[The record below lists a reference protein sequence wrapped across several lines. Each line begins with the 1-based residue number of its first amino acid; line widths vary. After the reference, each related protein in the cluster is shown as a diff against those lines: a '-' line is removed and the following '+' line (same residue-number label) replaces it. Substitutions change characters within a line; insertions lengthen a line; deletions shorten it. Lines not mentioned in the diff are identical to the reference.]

1 MKCVDILI
9 VDDRLDGLITLEAVL
24 ARPGLNLVRA
34 QSGHEALSLLDKYEF
49 ALILLDVQ
57 MPGLDGFQTA
67 NLIRQNSRYLLT
79 PIIFV
84 TAINKDD
91 RYLYQGYEAGA
102 VDYLFKPFDPQILK
116 AKVSVFVELFNKEK
130 QLEAQAEI
138 IRESERRERYLRLS
152 ELEVE
157 SLKRYRALADA
168 IPHMIWKAR
177 GDGSLDYVNRG
188 WVDYTGIS
196 RESSEG
202 NGWQRAIHEQDLSD
216 LLKEWMLS
224 MNDGIGFEKE
234 CRILNVKKEARW
246 FWIKV
251 VCDANQSGQ
260 VISWVATC
268 TDIHDRKMAEMKLIE
283 AEKTATSANLAKTRF
298 LANMSHEI
306 RTPMNS
312 ILGFTELMMDPQQ
325 SAEERVSCIQTVQ
338 RNGRQLLKII
348 DEILDIS
355 KVETGKMVIEKVDV
369 NISNLL
375 SDVKN
380 LLQLQAKDKGLEFK
394 IKLDS
399 PVPRLVKT
407 DPTRLR
413 QILVNLIG
421 NGIKFTQKGWIR
433 VNVEWQPGQENCPPL
448 LKFKISDSGA
458 GIQREHREKLFQAFS
473 QADSSTTRKYGGTGL
488 GLALSK
494 ELAQALGGN
503 VFLDESEPEKGS
515 TFLVTIE
522 AHPPEDAGFVSQIEF
537 EVNKK
542 SKRQVKEES
551 KLRDLTVLL
560 VEDVVDNQALMTH
573 FLHMAGAKVDVAN
586 NGAEG
591 IEKALTGKYNVVLMD
606 IQMPVLDGYEATKR
620 LREKGFTTPIVALT
634 AHALKEERE
643 RILQS
648 GCDDHLSKPVEFN
661 TLIDH
666 LDHLVHRNDR
676 PGDISVQ

>member
-1 MKCVDILI
+1 MKPVDILI

-24 ARPGLNLVRA
+24 ARPGINLVRA

-57 MPGLDGFQTA
+57 MPDLDGFQTA
-67 NLIRQNSRYLLT
+67 SRIRQNERYLLT

-84 TAINKDD
+84 TAINKDE

-102 VDYLFKPFDPQILK
+102 VDYLFKPFDPQILQ
-116 AKVSVFVELFNKEK
+116 AKVSVFVALFNKEK
-130 QLEAQAEI
+130 QLAAQAEI

-152 ELEVE
+152 ELELE

-168 IPHMIWKAR
+168 IPHMIWRTR
-177 GDGSLDYVNRG
+177 GDGSLDYVNKG
-188 WVDYTGIS
+188 WVDYTGLS
-196 RESSEG
+196 PESSEG
-202 NGWQRAIHEQDLSD
+202 NGWHRAIDERDLSD
-216 LLKEWMLS
+216 LLKRWMLS
-224 MNDGIGFEKE
+224 MNDGVGFEKE
-234 CRILNVKKEARW
+234 CRVLSSRGEVRW

-251 VCDANQSGQ
+251 VCDTNQSGQ
-260 VISWVATC
+260 VISWVGTC
-268 TDIHDRKMAEMKLIE
+268 TDIHDRKVAEMRLIE
-283 AEKTATSANLAKTRF
+283 AEKAATAANLAKTRF

-312 ILGFTELMMDPQQ
+312 ILGFTELMMDSQQ
-325 SAEERVSCIQTVQ
+325 SPEARAECIQTVQ

-355 KVETGKMVIEKVDV
+355 KVETGKMIIEKVDV
-369 NISNLL
+369 NIGNLL

-380 LLQLQAKDKGLEFK
+380 LLQLQAKDKGLDFK
-394 IKLDS
+394 INLVT
-399 PVPRLVKT
+399 PIPRLVKT

-421 NGIKFTQKGWIR
+421 NGIKFTQKGW
-433 VNVEWQPGQENCPPL
+433 VQVDVEWQPGQEKVPPL
-448 LKFKISDSGA
+448 LKFRINDSGT
-458 GIQREHREKLFQAFS
+458 GIQLDHRKNLFQAFS

-494 ELAQALGGN
+494 ELAQALGGD
-503 VFLDESEPEKGS
+503 VFLDMSEPEQGS
-515 TFLVTIE
+515 TFLVTVE
-522 AHPPEDAGFVSQIEF
+522 AQHPDDVGFINQIEF
-537 EVNKK
+537 EITKK
-542 SKRQVKEES
+542 SKRQVQQES
-551 KLRDLTVLL
+551 KLKDLHVLL

-573 FLHMAGAKVDVAN
+573 FLHLAGAKVDVAN
-586 NGAEG
+586 NGEEG
-591 IEKALTGKYNVVLMD
+591 VQKALSGNYNVVLMD
-606 IQMPVLDGYEATKR
+606 IQMPVLDGYEATKK
-620 LREKGFTTPIVALT
+620 LRAKGFQTPIVALT
-634 AHALKEERE
+634 AHALKEEKE

-666 LDHLVHRNDR
+666 LDHLVHRDDR
-676 PGDISVQ
+676 PGDVRVQ

>member
-1 MKCVDILI
+1 MKSVDILI

-67 NLIRQNSRYLLT
+67 NLIRQNSRYSLT

-177 GDGSLDYVNRG
+177 ADGSLDYVNRG

-196 RESSEG
+196 RELSEG

-234 CRILNVKKEARW
+234 CRILSAKKETRW

-251 VCDANQSGQ
+251 VCDTNQSGQ

-380 LLQLQAKDKGLEFK
+380 LLQLQAKDKGLDFK
-394 IKLDS
+394 IHLDS

-433 VNVEWQPGQENCPPL
+433 VNVEWQPGQETCSPL

-458 GIQREHREKLFQAFS
+458 GIQKEHREKLFQAFS

-522 AHPPEDAGFVSQIEF
+522 AHPPEDAGFVNQIEF

-551 KLRDLTVLL
+551 KLKDLTVLL
-560 VEDVVDNQALMTH
+560 VEDVIDNQALMTH

-676 PGDISVQ
+676 PGDVSVQ